1 MSDSGGVTPPSSGSS
16 GSSGSSPQDQ
26 LPVQVE
32 TGMGKAY
39 DVKGDT
45 AIRQWA
51 QHFFPGMSGQQL
63 DKFVEQFTMTICQQ
77 INQQIARAL
86 KQSKKAMER
95 LKKAETGED

>member
-16 GSSGSSPQDQ
+16 GSSSSPQDQ

-39 DVKGDT
+39 DIKGDS
-45 AIRQWA
+45 AIKRWA
-51 QHFFPGMSGQQL
+51 QHFYPGMTGKQL
-63 DKFVEQFTMTICQQ
+63 DQFVEQFTMTICQQ

-86 KQSKKAMER
+86 KQSKKAMDR
-95 LKKAETGED
+95 LKKAEEGE

>member
-16 GSSGSSPQDQ
+16 GSSSSPQDQ
-26 LPVQVE
+26 LPPEIE

-39 DVKGDT
+39 ALKGDT

-51 QHFFPGMSGQQL
+51 QHFFPGISGKQL
-63 DKFVEQFTMTICQQ
+63 DQFVQQFTMTICQQ

-95 LKKAETGED
+95 LKRAEEGE